1 MLVDLHVHTNAS
13 SRCSNL
19 SPLQL
24 VERARDLGLDA
35 VAVTEH
41 STFKGAQENYD
52 FAREHDFRIFRGM
65 EVYTEMGDMLV
76 FGWSGNIRYYLY
88 PFNDLKRQVDEAGG
102 ILIPAHPCRGTEVR
116 HPLRQSLPDD
126 LLKSIFAIE
135 THNGACKSKS
145 NEQALALKEKYGLF
159 GTGGSDAHHVTHLG
173 RCVTVFEDDPED
185 EKELIEVLRTGRYRA
200 CAYGEIDGRT
210 WPEMSMRDAGYEA
223 HNPQGKPVFDRRSIP
238 ARFFALPRRTFQV
251 RLRSRAWRAR
261 RPAALGTRLTP
272 GTVRPAYDP
281 QGQSLRRDALRGR
294 ENPLS
299 CERNHRRP
307 RRRRRCG
314 PRRSPRRVPWGKGPL
329 RTTAAL
335 PVGGSAH
342 PGRRG

>member
-41 STFKGAQENYD
+41 STFKGAQENYE

-65 EVYTEMGDMLV
+65 EVYTELGDMLV
-76 FGWSGNIRYYLY
+76 FGWSGEIRYYLY
-88 PFNDLKRQVDEAGG
+88 PFQDLKRQVEEAGG

-126 LLKSIFAIE
+126 LLESIFALE
-135 THNGACKSKS
+135 THNGACKAKS
-145 NEQALALKEKYGLF
+145 NKMAQALREKYGLF

-185 EKELIEVLRTGRYRA
+185 EAELIEALRSGRYRA
-200 CAYGEIDGRT
+200 CAYGEIDGRI
-210 WPEMSMRDAGYEA
+210 WPEMSMKDAGY
-223 HNPQGKPVFDRRSIP
+223 
-238 ARFFALPRRTFQV
+238 
-251 RLRSRAWRAR
+251 
-261 RPAALGTRLTP
+261 
-272 GTVRPAYDP
+272 
-281 QGQSLRRDALRGR
+281 
-294 ENPLS
+294 
-299 CERNHRRP
+299 
-307 RRRRRCG
+307 
-314 PRRSPRRVPWGKGPL
+314 
-329 RTTAAL
+329 
-335 PVGGSAH
+335 
-342 PGRRG
+342 